1 MLQLNDTIPEHH
13 RTKRYYDK
21 RNNNI
26 FQADNQFCILN
37 WYILFKL
44 WRGAVVKLAC
54 LNIIIR
60 GWQSSVRQN
69 LIKGSCCFF

>member
-13 RTKRYYDK
+13 RTNRYYDK

-44 WRGAVVKLAC
+44 WRGAVV
-54 LNIIIR
+54 
-60 GWQSSVRQN
+60 
-69 LIKGSCCFF
+69 